1 MSLTEKVSYLRG
13 LADGMGIKEENSNEQ
28 KLLLK
33 ILEVLDDMAENV
45 EENNESLS
53 ALADELD
60 ELDDV
65 VSEMEEAILEIE
77 DDEDDEDDDDDEDDE
92 NELEGEVEF
101 LHYELD
107 CPECGGPVVLDE
119 ETIQQGTIVCPNCN
133 KTLEIDLGYEDE
145 LEEEVEEVD
154 K

>member
-13 LADGMGIKEENSNEQ
+13 LADGMGIKADNSSEQ

-33 ILEVLDDMAENV
+33 ILEVLEDMAENV
-45 EENNESLS
+45 EENNESIS

-65 VSEMEEAILEIE
+65 VAEMEEAILELDE
-77 DDEDDEDDDDDEDDE
+77 DEDDDEDDDDDEDEEDE
-92 NELEGEVEF
+92 DELDGEVEF

-107 CPECGGPVVLDE
+107 CPECGGPVILDE

-133 KTLEIDLGYEDE
+133 KKLEIDLGFEDE
-145 LEEEVEEVD
+145 PEE
-154 K
+154 

>member
-33 ILEVLDDMAENV
+33 MLDVLADMAENV

-65 VSEMEEAILEIE
+65 VAEMEEAILEIE
-77 DDEDDEDDDDDEDDE
+77 DDEDEDDDEEEEDDEDA
-92 NELEGEVEF
+92 LEGEVEF

-145 LEEEVEEVD
+145 LEDEVEEVD
-154 K
+154 E

>member
-77 DDEDDEDDDDDEDDE
+77 DDEDDEDDEDEE